1 MGASNGKTL
10 PFSAEVLT
18 RLRLRRVR
26 AELPC
31 FVLPI
36 YYTMGNAAC
45 QSQIAKKNCT
55 KTNVKKLVVCR
66 LTKVHNIVYRDEGSK
81 SGRYPPERLQ
91 NGLFHQ
97 K

>member
-1 MGASNGKTL
+1 MGLFSPPGHKKTGRRKAVRQHMGASNGKTL

-45 QSQIAKKNCT
+45 QSQIAKKIAR
-55 KTNVKKLVVCR
+55 K
-66 LTKVHNIVYRDEGSK
+66 
-81 SGRYPPERLQ
+81 Q
-91 NGLFHQ
+91 M
-97 K
+97 